1 MDILVSTEKAISLQ
15 EFFILC
21 LSNFAL
27 YFYIALFLSL
37 LKNLLL
43 SIFCFL
49 LFWHFGYMLIK
60 WNFLIDMLAG
70 QPIQR
75 RKSTQMFYTNPS
87 FLVLFVF
94 FLFIWEYTILKKEK
108 NHKTLIRKMALQG
121 NYRQKYRHY
130 GEHFISPSVI
140 GLPCFFGFL
149 TSTTFAR
156 KKRTNFH
163 HFIGFIGCFT

>member
-1 MDILVSTEKAISLQ
+1 
-15 EFFILC
+15 
-21 LSNFAL
+21 
-27 YFYIALFLSL
+27 
-37 LKNLLL
+37 
-43 SIFCFL
+43 
-49 LFWHFGYMLIK
+49 
-60 WNFLIDMLAG
+60 
-70 QPIQR
+70 
-75 RKSTQMFYTNPS
+75 MFYTNPS

-121 NYRQKYRHY
+121 DCRQKYRYY

-140 GLPCFFGFL
+140 GLLCFFGFL

-163 HFIGFIGCFT
+163 HFIGFNGCFYLNLQPISIAPFKELKQSTAMCSIIR

>member
-1 MDILVSTEKAISLQ
+1 
-15 EFFILC
+15 
-21 LSNFAL
+21 
-27 YFYIALFLSL
+27 
-37 LKNLLL
+37 
-43 SIFCFL
+43 
-49 LFWHFGYMLIK
+49 
-60 WNFLIDMLAG
+60 
-70 QPIQR
+70 
-75 RKSTQMFYTNPS
+75 MFYTIPS

-94 FLFIWEYTILKKEK
+94 FLFMLEYYILKKEK

-130 GEHFISPSVI
+130 GEHFISPSVA

-163 HFIGFIGCFT
+163 HFIEFIECFYLNLQSISIAPVKELKHLLFTFYFFF